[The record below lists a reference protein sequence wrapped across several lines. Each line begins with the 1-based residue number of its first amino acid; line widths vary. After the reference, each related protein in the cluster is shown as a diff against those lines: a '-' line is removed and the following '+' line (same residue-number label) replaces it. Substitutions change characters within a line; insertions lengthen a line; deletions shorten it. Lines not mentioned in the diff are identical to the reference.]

1 MDGANEGFEDVPGC
15 VAHAWNATTHN
26 AHVTREVWAAHYP
39 DLAGK
44 AAVLAGT
51 SSVLEA
57 ASMVLGQ
64 GGVMCALVAN
74 DRDIVGRATGQADDM
89 GVASLGIVADP
100 GEHKT
105 WQRIAPQIE
114 QRLGP
119 IDIVVAIGPPAAR
132 LTIASALMPDMAARR
147 RGVIVEAGAK
157 VDPLAVPDGLRHRAV
172 SAAAGV
178 SALDLAAVIAL
189 CASDVLTSHE
199 VSIQLGDS

>member
-1 MDGANEGFEDVPGC
+1 
-15 VAHAWNATTHN
+15 
-26 AHVTREVWAAHYP
+26 VTREVWAARYP

-51 SSVLEA
+51 SSVLEV

-74 DRDIVGRATGQADDM
+74 DRDVVGRATSHADDR

-100 GEHKT
+100 GEPDT
-105 WQRIAPQIE
+105 WKRVAPHIE

-119 IDIVVAIGPPAAR
+119 IDIVVAIGPPAER

-157 VDPLAVPDGLRHRAV
+157 VDVLAVPDGLRHRAV
-172 SAAAGV
+172 SGTAGV

-189 CASDVLTSHE
+189 CASDVLTSRE
-199 VSIQLGDS
+199 VSIQLGES